1 MNEDGGNL
9 KLLLPGCTYPCA
21 SADGDF
27 ILCRESGVSVIYY
40 LNSLILYRS
49 FPTASPYTHSWSP
62 DGVKIAATDGPGT
75 TKVYDVSSG
84 NQVWSSGGGGKRG
97 HYFSNNSKY
106 IIETVTTTLNEYIP
120 AVDVIPE
127 KTRTMPLGFIGLTIS
142 PDGKYIAAENVGNV
156 YIMRESDITD
166 YWLVHAGIEPAWSP
180 DNKTLVIN
188 NGGNIATCDI
198 YGGNYKELT
207 SSGIDSSP
215 CFSFK
220 PK

>member
-1 MNEDGGNL
+1 
-9 KLLLPGCTYPCA
+9 
-21 SADGDF
+21 
-27 ILCRESGVSVIYY
+27 
-40 LNSLILYRS
+40 
-49 FPTASPYTHSWSP
+49 
-62 DGVKIAATDGPGT
+62 
-75 TKVYDVSSG
+75 
-84 NQVWSSGGGGKRG
+84 
-97 HYFSNNSKY
+97 
-106 IIETVTTTLNEYIP
+106 
-120 AVDVIPE
+120 
-127 KTRTMPLGFIGLTIS
+127 MPLGFIGLTIS